1 MKIKDIFTDDKT
13 LIFKITDQESENE
26 LDWKI
31 KPTKLKLIPDEEDFF
46 IVKSM
51 LVYADKT
58 VDCFI
63 NLTTCERISDFVF
76 LQEEN
81 GQTIIESYDDYENIA
96 IPCIA
101 SECFG
106 VYDLYYS
113 KENPEIG
120 ISILKKGLEFAQN
133 KEIIAEDLGYILRD
147 EERIEEAIEAFL
159 ISEQNQPSS
168 EYTYSELA
176 QLYGQ
181 LGQDEKQ
188 NEYEKKY
195 KDNGGI

>member
-13 LIFKITDQESENE
+13 LIYKITDNESENE
-26 LDWKI
+26 LEWKI
-31 KPTKLKLIPDEEDFF
+31 KPTKLKLIPNEEDFF
-46 IVKSM
+46 IVKAL
-51 LVYADKT
+51 LVYGDKT
-58 VDCFI
+58 IDCFI

-76 LQEEN
+76 RQDEN
-81 GQTIIESYDDYENIA
+81 GQTVVESYNDYENIA
-96 IPCIA
+96 IPCVA

-113 KENPEIG
+113 KENPEVG
-120 ISILKKGLEFAQN
+120 IDILKRGLEIAQN
-133 KEIIAEDLGYILRD
+133 KEIIAEDLGYIYRD
-147 EERIEEAIEAFL
+147 ERRLEEAIEAFL

-168 EYTYSELA
+168 EYTFSELA

-181 LGQDEKQ
+181 LGQAEKQ
-188 NEYEKKY
+188 KEYEKKY